1 MFKMTK
7 AKAISGV
14 LAVFLL
20 GAAAG
25 SLVSMRCC
33 RHHDFKGVPPAEAIV
48 KRLDK
53 KLSLDDTQRT
63 QILKIVTDT
72 QAQMQ
77 ELRKESKPKMD
88 AIFSGSEDKVRA
100 VLRPDQRAK
109 YEEVI
114 AKWKERRAR
123 DEHNEQS
130 EGR

>member
-1 MFKMTK
+1 MTK
-7 AKAISGV
+7 TKAIAGV
-14 LAVFLL
+14 IAVFLL

-25 SLVSMRCC
+25 SLISMRCC

-53 KLSLDDTQRT
+53 KLSLDDAQRT

-72 QAQMQ
+72 QSQMQ

-88 AIFSGSEDKVRA
+88 AIFSGSEEKVRA
-100 VLRPDQRAK
+100 VLRPDQRVK

-114 AKWKERRAR
+114 AKWKERRER
-123 DEHNEQS
+123 EDHDGQH